1 MTGASIVAS
10 PDPVFN
16 PPKHS
21 SPITGNMNTAQ
32 AHTTP
37 RARTSTKSSNSTT
50 PSVSSGRRGS
60 STGQMQRKK
69 CNMRTIIVNCNSIA
83 GKKKS
88 WDSPSPGLYCSWC
101 SNIYRNQATV
111 GSDIACSE
119 FMPQGYNCFRKDH
132 KAGGGRVMIAIK
144 SCYPASDV
152 ESNSELVCAS
162 ISMRGERKTVIG
174 SFYRPPDQGQ
184 EPLDDLDKALKDLSR
199 KYKNQNTTLIIG
211 GDFNT
216 GCINWEILPGC
227 PNIAVHEKLVS
238 ILADHHLYQMQRL
251 PTLLD
256 RILDL
261 FCVNNQEYCVT
272 PPPSLEYPT
281 MRS

>member
-1 MTGASIVAS
+1 
-10 PDPVFN
+10 
-16 PPKHS
+16 
-21 SPITGNMNTAQ
+21 
-32 AHTTP
+32 
-37 RARTSTKSSNSTT
+37 
-50 PSVSSGRRGS
+50 
-60 STGQMQRKK
+60 
-69 CNMRTIIVNCNSIA
+69 
-83 GKKKS
+83 
-88 WDSPSPGLYCSWC
+88 
-101 SNIYRNQATV
+101 
-111 GSDIACSE
+111 
-119 FMPQGYNCFRKDH
+119 MPQGYNCFRKDH

-152 ESNSELVCAS
+152 ESNSELVCTS

-261 FCVNNQEYCVT
+261 FCVNKPGILRYTTTIPGISDHEIIVT
-272 PPPSLEYPT
+272 DMDLKPQYSKKKPHKVYVYSKADFESI
-281 MRS
+281 RSDINKIGAKTDDNSFKLNWYVIL